1 MPGYAVSLQPRRA
14 AVRLMHMKQQLRL
27 AAVLAAAAL
36 AVAGCGS
43 AAPQAPIVA
52 RGLAA
57 REPAVDPRPYGAA
70 DAAFGLDALGAW
82 CQADPRANLVLSPSS
97 LASGLGMAY
106 LGARGG
112 TARAMA
118 GVLHLPTAGGQGLEA
133 GLHARSAA
141 LRGLGGPG
149 VTVDASDQVWAD
161 PSLITSRG
169 YLNEVATGYQAGVAH
184 APLLTSPDQAARQ
197 ISQAIAA
204 ATRGHIPQL
213 LPPGSLH
220 GIGWV
225 LTDAVYMQAAWAAP
239 FQASQT
245 APAPFTAA
253 AGQQVSVP
261 FMNGGPYRAVR
272 EGGWTAVWLPY
283 RGGRLAM
290 VALLPPAGRAACA
303 IPAAAQLGT
312 MTARLAAAGPA
323 LTRDVALPRV
333 NLADQISMKGLLSEL
348 GMGVAFTPAADFSG
362 LSPQACCMALV
373 RHAATL
379 QVGEQGTV
387 ASAATAVGM
396 EPTAAWVRPPRVV
409 FDRPYLMV
417 VTDSAAGEPLFM
429 ARVANPGAP

>member
-1 MPGYAVSLQPRRA
+1 MARTAPAARTGYPYRKRRLDRACFAICFLPFMTARVLSYIQFAVHVRGMQGFRAGLRTRAKNPPKLRTKTDKALAQRRRMPGYAVSLQPRRA

-52 RGLAA
+52 RGMAA

-141 LRGLGGPG
+141 LRGLDGPG

-239 FQASQT
+239 FQASKT

-253 AGQQVSVP
+253 AGQQDPACV
-261 FMNGGPYRAVR
+261 RAFPWPR
-272 EGGWTAVWLPY
+272 P
-283 RGGRLAM
+283 RCGR
-290 VALLPPAGRAACA
+290 P
-303 IPAAAQLGT
+303 
-312 MTARLAAAGPA
+312 
-323 LTRDVALPRV
+323 
-333 NLADQISMKGLLSEL
+333 
-348 GMGVAFTPAADFSG
+348 
-362 LSPQACCMALV
+362 
-373 RHAATL
+373 
-379 QVGEQGTV
+379 
-387 ASAATAVGM
+387 
-396 EPTAAWVRPPRVV
+396 
-409 FDRPYLMV
+409 
-417 VTDSAAGEPLFM
+417 
-429 ARVANPGAP
+429 